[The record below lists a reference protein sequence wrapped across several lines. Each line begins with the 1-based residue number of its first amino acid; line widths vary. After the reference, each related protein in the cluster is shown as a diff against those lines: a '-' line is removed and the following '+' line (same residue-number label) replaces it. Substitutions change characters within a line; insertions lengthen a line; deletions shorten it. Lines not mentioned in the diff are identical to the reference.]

1 MARSLWWI
9 SIPLTLATTGSLAAS
24 WAASGAADA
33 ISSARAATRMPAR
46 RGAGNPARKAI
57 VVMALSLE
65 RKWSANGADGGGL
78 VTQQPWL
85 CNGGPGERL
94 NVRVMA
100 HDPEKW
106 QPVFGK

>member
-1 MARSLWWI
+1 M
-9 SIPLTLATTGSLAAS
+9 P
-24 WAASGAADA
+24 
-33 ISSARAATRMPAR
+33 MPAR

-85 CNGGPGERL
+85 CNGGRGERL

-106 QPVFGK
+106 QPVFGKDHAQAKCCLLYTSPSPRDGLLSRMPS